1 MCHVHSTVRTLK
13 TCSVTVLKHD
23 SVIDT
28 HNMNVLIF
36 TILSYWCQ
44 IGAVE
49 HMDFLIQSLTLHN
62 IPVHPDLNTLIL
74 IERTVTTYKCL
85 YS

>member
-1 MCHVHSTVRTLK
+1 MFTQIVRTLK
-13 TCSVTVLKHD
+13 TCCSVTVLKHD

-44 IGAVE
+44 SGAVE
-49 HMDFLIQSLTLHN
+49 QMDFFIQSLTLHN
-62 IPVHPDLNTLIL
+62 IHLDLNTLNL
-74 IERTVTTYKCL
+74 IERTVTTYKCS

>member
-13 TCSVTVLKHD
+13 KCCSVTVLKHD

-28 HNMNVLIF
+28 HNMNVLIL

-49 HMDFLIQSLTLHN
+49 HFCAYCSVWLKVNLDA
-62 IPVHPDLNTLIL
+62 PLNKSGNQAFGSYC
-74 IERTVTTYKCL
+74 R
-85 YS
+85 